1 MFYDTDPY
9 LKPLKGIRDDRSH
22 AMVMLRPTE
31 GKRLIAKAIVELEE
45 VKRVMDKGWFVV
57 SRGVTMAYVLDEL
70 GIHVE
75 KHNAT
80 AGIVTAGRLASIIE
94 EDRLGPWVFKD
105 GQISETP
112 PDVALSQFSHTDVSI
127 KGANAVDPEGHVGV
141 LAAHPAGGTVGGI
154 WPVLTARGA
163 HWITPVSLERL
174 IPSVLEASKYTG
186 NYLHNYV
193 MGSVAGFMPITT
205 AKVVTEIQALERL
218 TGVKTVHVASG
229 GVAGS
234 EGAVILA
241 LEGDEETVRIAFE
254 LCESVKG
261 EPNIDESRLLD
272 YVREPVEATL

>member
-1 MFYDTDPY
+1 MFYDTSPY

-22 AMVMLRPTE
+22 GLVMLRPTE
-31 GKRLIAKAIVELEE
+31 GKRLIAKAVMELEE

-75 KHNAT
+75 KQNAT
-80 AGIVTAGRLASIIE
+80 AGIVAQGRLGSVVAE
-94 EDRLGPWVFKD
+94 NQLGPWVFKD
-105 GQISETP
+105 GKLSETP
-112 PDVALSQFSHTDVSI
+112 PDVALNQFSHTDVSI
-127 KGANAVDPEGHVGV
+127 KGANAVDMEGHVGV

-163 HWITPVSLERL
+163 HWISPVSMERL
-174 IPSVLEASKYTG
+174 IPSVLEAAKYMG

-193 MGSVAGFMPITT
+193 MGGIAGLMPITG
-205 AKVVTEIQALERL
+205 AKVVTEIQALERM
-218 TGVKTVHVASG
+218 TGVKVVHVASG

-234 EGAVILA
+234 EGSVILA
-241 LEGDEETVRIAFE
+241 LEGDDETVRTAFE

-261 EPNIDESRLLD
+261 EADIN
-272 YVREPVEATL
+272 EPVMQDYLRDVTIM

>member
-1 MFYDTDPY
+1 MFYDTSSF
-9 LKPLKGIRDDRSH
+9 LKPLQGIRDDRSH
-22 AMVMLRPTE
+22 AMVILRPTE
-31 GKRLIAKAIVELEE
+31 GKRLIAKAIIQLEE
-45 VKRVMDKGWFVV
+45 IKRVLDKGWFVV
-57 SRGVTMAYVLDEL
+57 SRGVTMAYILDEL

-75 KHNAT
+75 KQNAT
-80 AGIVTAGRLASIIE
+80 AGIVALGRLGSVVPE
-94 EDRLGPWVFKD
+94 NQLGPWVFKD
-105 GQISETP
+105 GKLSETP
-112 PDVALSQFSHTDVSI
+112 PDVALKQFSHTDVSI
-127 KGANAVDPEGHVGV
+127 KGANAVDMEGHVGV

-163 HWITPVSLERL
+163 HWIAPVSMERL

-218 TGVKTVHVASG
+218 TGVKVVHVASG

-234 EGAVILA
+234 EGSVVLA
-241 LEGDEETVRIAFE
+241 LEGDDETVRTAFD

-261 EPNIDESRLLD
+261 EPDIDD
-272 YVREPVEATL
+272 PVLQTYLRDVEIM